1 MALSSRSQKK
11 HDVDMTSGSV
21 FRHLLQFAVPLL
33 VGNIFQQ
40 LYNTVDTWVV
50 GNFASNEAFSAVGS
64 VSPIIN
70 MLIGVFSG
78 LASGAGVVI
87 SQHYGAHQ
95 HDKVHDA
102 VHSSIA
108 MTVILGVLFTIIGL
122 WMTPAMLRVMKT
134 PAEVMP
140 ESTAY
145 LTIYFGGI
153 SGLMF
158 YNIGAGILRAVGDSR
173 RPFYYLV
180 VCAVMNTVLDLV
192 FVIVFRMGVRG
203 VAWATVLSQYVS
215 AILVILALIRTDSC
229 VQLRIRDIRMH
240 WDIFKKIL
248 QVGIPASLQM
258 AVTSFSNV
266 FVQSYINYFGP
277 DGMSGWTAYSKIDQ
291 VIFLPMQSLSLAAT
305 TFVGQNL
312 GTGNVARAKKG
323 MRVAF
328 VMSEVS
334 TFVLLVIVYITAP
347 YLVAFFNNKPEVVEY
362 GTLFLRWIAPF
373 FLLCCVNQVY
383 SGALRGAGK
392 NTAPMVIMLSS
403 FVAFRQIYLYVMA
416 NYVSNTVIP
425 IALGYPAGWIV
436 CSLLTLI
443 YTKYFANFEKVRIV
457 SNSAQK

>member
-192 FVIVFRMGVRG
+192 FVIVFHMGVRG
-203 VAWATVLSQYVS
+203 VAWATILSQYVS

-240 WDIFKKIL
+240 WDVFKKIL

-392 NTAPMVIMLSS
+392 STAPMVIMLSS

-443 YTKYFANFEKVRIV
+443 YTKYYANFEKVRIV

>member
-203 VAWATVLSQYVS
+203 VAWATILSQYVS

-240 WDIFKKIL
+240 WDVFKKIL

-392 NTAPMVIMLSS
+392 STAPMVIMLSS

-443 YTKYFANFEKVRIV
+443 YTKYYANFEKVRIV